1 MDYFKLVRN
10 LAIPKE
16 VATKVYRVCNGG
28 YFTRLYYARPPMI
41 AKLRYWPNGYTKKI
55 IRDFPILARPK
66 YNEAFEMLVFTDVFA
81 ILGMSS
87 SISGE
92 SLSMSS
98 IEREVDSIFLKIK
111 EIAEEHGIPDYP
123 IRTSVSTDASG
134 LIPDLLQKRSKER
147 EMNYL
152 SILSDAIYDSDEM
165 QKMKEKYPWARTL
178 TRETSL
184 KAISLSRDPEKLITL
199 LNFLIVIVA
208 GSVLT
213 NEFDRLVMK
222 HGIRDGLNF
231 LIQEGHSALMNVEEG
246 TDVFAESIRKLKE
259 DVNSQINYF

>member
-1 MDYFKLVRN
+1 
-10 LAIPKE
+10 
-16 VATKVYRVCNGG
+16 
-28 YFTRLYYARPPMI
+28 
-41 AKLRYWPNGYTKKI
+41 
-55 IRDFPILARPK
+55 
-66 YNEAFEMLVFTDVFA
+66 
-81 ILGMSS
+81 
-87 SISGE
+87 
-92 SLSMSS
+92 
-98 IEREVDSIFLKIK
+98 
-111 EIAEEHGIPDYP
+111 
-123 IRTSVSTDASG
+123 
-134 LIPDLLQKRSKER
+134 
-147 EMNYL
+147 MNYL